1 MILPASTEQGRKL
14 KKRYAVV
21 NFDGSV
27 AEFKGFELKRR
38 GELGLVK
45 IVQSSLFEKFRGGS
59 TLKECHGE
67 VARVADHWIDVLF
80 SKAAHMPN
88 DELFDLKLEDYGDQ
102 KSTSISTAKRL
113 TEFLGG
119 EMVKD
124 AGLACRFVISK
135 YPAWAPV
142 TERATGNLPSRGIR
156 DATLCEEADKRE
168 RFARTF
174 QNPSRTAEY
183 CQFGATDQT
192 SRVVY
197 ITYVT

>member
-1 MILPASTEQGRKL
+1 MGS
-14 KKRYAVV
+14 KRTP
-21 NFDGSV
+21 
-27 AEFKGFELKRR
+27 KPT
-38 GELGLVK
+38 K
-45 IVQSSLFEKFRGGS
+45 ICVSDWGGS
-59 TLKECHGE
+59 ALKECHGE

-183 CQFGATDQT
+183 GQFDVKHACNVTIQKAMLGECLATLLT
-192 SRVVY
+192 SVCVSLWRR
-197 ITYVT
+197 